1 MFVKKSSSED
11 KSNIGPSDIVVDKI
25 ERQVTVNEEDEEK
38 KQKKRGAIDVL
49 LTVSTPKDKYKIII
63 EDKTYTSEH
72 DDQLQFYKK
81 AITDE
86 FQEYTVLGVYYK
98 TGFQSD
104 YEAVKEAGYCRIGRA
119 EIVECLKNM
128 KIKLLM

>member
-1 MFVKKSSSED
+1 MDVCKKSSSED

-72 DDQLQFYKK
+72 DGP
-81 AITDE
+81 AA
-86 FQEYTVLGVYYK
+86 VL
-98 TGFQSD
+98 
-104 YEAVKEAGYCRIGRA
+104 
-119 EIVECLKNM
+119 
-128 KIKLLM
+128 